1 MKPGDLPFADLV
13 GDLANPVR
21 TLLVA
26 MAGLS
31 LSMLMFADRWAPAL
45 LVTAVAIGLGY
56 AMECVGKKLLP
67 NNPKPALGF
76 MEWWILAPAAVAAF
90 GSALLTWLA
99 VRLAPPEGMQPADQ
113 ELLKAFAAAL
123 STFITAMFMT
133 NGSDRDNTRLAGRI
147 KAAFLDRYRR
157 AKDNEKRLPGVI
169 YLKPSSPA
177 EQALQTL
184 NLGWGWDDRHTRITR
199 LDKALRDGSSRA

>member
-1 MKPGDLPFADLV
+1 MKIPFADLI

-21 TLLVA
+21 TLFVA

-31 LSMLMFADRWAPAL
+31 LSMLMFADRWALAVA
-45 LVTAVAIGLGY
+45 VTAAAIILGY
-56 AMECVGKKLLP
+56 LVERIGKGLLP
-67 NNPKPALGF
+67 NHPVPALAF
-76 MEWWILAPAAVAAF
+76 MEWWILAPAAVAAL

-99 VRLAPPEGMQPADQ
+99 VRLAPPEGMAAQDQ
-113 ELLKAFAAAL
+113 ELLKAFAAAM
-123 STFITAMFMT
+123 STFVTAMFVT

-157 AKDNEKRLPGVI
+157 VKPGDPRVPGVV

-177 EQALQTL
+177 EQALQAL
-184 NLGWGWDDRHTRITR
+184 NLGWGWDDRHTRVTR
-199 LDKALRDGSSRA
+199 LDRALRDGSSRA

>member
-1 MKPGDLPFADLV
+1 MKFGDLPFADLI

-31 LSMLMFADRWAPAL
+31 LSMLMFADRWPLAL
-45 LVTAVAIGLGY
+45 AVTAAAIGLGY
-56 AMECVGKKLLP
+56 AMERFGRSLLP
-67 NNPKPALGF
+67 DNPVPALAF

-99 VRLAPPEGMQPADQ
+99 VRLAPPEGMAAQDQ

-123 STFITAMFMT
+123 STFVTAMFVT
-133 NGSDRDNTRLAGRI
+133 SGSDRDNTRLAGRI

-157 AKDNEKRLPGVI
+157 AKTGEPRMPGVV

-184 NLGWGWDDRHTRITR
+184 NLGWGWDDRHTRVTS